1 MASSTQALLRIA
13 LACAL
18 GVAAA
23 VPLTPAVQGQQVLSQ
38 AERVITVQQGHAAM
52 VTHTETL
59 TRVAVANPK
68 VAEAIVVSG
77 REVLV
82 NGVGPGTTTLVL
94 WDRKGGSRLFEVRVM
109 IDVRT
114 LREQMR
120 TLFPNDSIVV
130 TPSGGTILLSGLVR
144 DTSVSRRAFELAR
157 SSGALVQANFGARSA
172 RQILLQVR
180 FGEVTRSALKQL
192 STQLNVGSAR
202 AIGQATD
209 AGVQTNSDGIARLF
223 LLGANAELDAIL
235 NALHSQGLFKSLAEP
250 NLVAMDGDSASFLAG
265 GEFPF
270 PVVQGSANGGTVTV
284 VWKEFGVRLSFRPK
298 VMPSGSIRLHVA
310 PEVSSLDF
318 ASGLRVQGNLI
329 PSLVTRRAD
338 TEVELVPGQ
347 HLGIAGLI
355 DNTLRDQVGKIPLLG
370 DIPIIGSLFRSRDR
384 REDQTELLV
393 IVTPYFIDATSNP
406 LSPPGGEPG
415 TWKWERL
422 KPPADTSVVR
432 DAARTGRSGGA
443 GPGASPHGIRERS

>member
-1 MASSTQALLRIA
+1 MRLTRISAASAFAIVIA
-13 LACAL
+13 L
-18 GVAAA
+18 
-23 VPLTPAVQGQQVLSQ
+23 VQPPGNTGLHAQQVLSQ
-38 AERVITVQQGHAAM
+38 PERVITIEQGHAAM
-52 VTHTETL
+52 VTHSETL
-59 TRVAVANPK
+59 QRVAVANPK
-68 VAEAIVVSG
+68 VAEAVVVSG

-82 NGVGPGTTTLVL
+82 NGLGPGTTTLVL
-94 WDRKGGSRLFEVRVM
+94 WDRKGGSRLFEVRVT
-109 IDVRT
+109 IDVDM
-114 LREQMR
+114 LQDQMR

-130 TPSGGTILLSGLVR
+130 TASGGTILLSGLVR
-144 DTSVSRRAFELAR
+144 DTSVGRRAYELAKN
-157 SSGALVQANFGARSA
+157 SGAAVQSNFGARRA

-192 STQLNVGSAR
+192 STQLNIGSAR
-202 AIGQATD
+202 AIGNATD
-209 AGVQTNSDGIARLF
+209 AGAETNSDGVTRLF

-235 NALHSQGLFKSLAEP
+235 NALHQKGLFQSLAEP

-284 VWKEFGVRLSFRPK
+284 VWKEFGVRLSFRPT
-298 VMPSGSIRLHVA
+298 VTPQGSIRLHVA

-318 ASGLRVQGNLI
+318 ANGLRVQGNLI

-355 DNTLRDQVGKIPLLG
+355 DNTLRDQVGKIPGLG
-370 DIPIIGSLFRSRDR
+370 DIPIIGALFRSRDR

-393 IVTPYFIDATSNP
+393 IVTPFFVESSAMPFTV
-406 LSPPGGEPG
+406 PGGEPG
-415 TWKWERL
+415 TWKWQKL
-422 KPPADTSVVR
+422 KAPSDSNAVKSATG
-432 DAARTGRSGGA
+432 TGRGG
-443 GPGASPHGIRERS
+443 GPGGPRSDGQNRH

>member
-1 MASSTQALLRIA
+1 MRHSAVKAVTRLALSVA
-13 LACAL
+13 LAPLAL
-18 GVAAA
+18 GLAPRAARA
-23 VPLTPAVQGQQVLSQ
+23 QQVLSQ
-38 AERVITVQQGHAAM
+38 PERVITVQQGHAAM
-52 VTHTETL
+52 VTHSETL
-59 TRVAVANPK
+59 QRVAVANPK
-68 VAEAIVVSG
+68 VAEAVVVSG

-94 WDRKGGSRLFEVRVM
+94 WDRKGGSRLFEVRVT
-109 IDVRT
+109 IDVR
-114 LREQMR
+114 LLQEQMK
-120 TLFPNDSIVV
+120 TLFPNDSINV
-130 TPSGGTILLSGLVR
+130 TASGGIILLSGLVR
-144 DTSVSRRAFELAR
+144 DTSVSRRAYELAR
-157 SSGALVQANFGARSA
+157 TSGAMVQANFGARSA

-192 STQLNVGSAR
+192 SSQLNIGSAR
-202 AIGQATD
+202 AIGNATD
-209 AGVQTNSDGIARLF
+209 AGIQTNSDGVTRLF

-235 NALHSQGLFKSLAEP
+235 NALHQKGLFKSLAEP

-284 VWKEFGVRLSFRPK
+284 VWKEFGVRLRFRPT
-298 VMPSGSIRLHVA
+298 VTPGGSIRLHVS

-318 ASGLRVQGNLI
+318 ANGLRVQGNLI

-355 DNTLRDQVGKIPLLG
+355 DNTLRDQAGKIPGLG
-370 DIPIIGSLFRSRDR
+370 DIPIIGQLFRTRDR

-393 IVTPYFIDATSNP
+393 IVTPYFVQSSPTP
-406 LSPPGGEPG
+406 LAVPGGEPG

-422 KPPADTSVVR
+422 KAPPDTNAVKK
-432 DAARTGRSGGA
+432 ATGTGRGA
-443 GPGASPHGIRERS
+443 GPGGGGQDARH